1 MKSQKQLLP
10 RLLGLT
16 SLLLGVITNT
26 NQSVFAQLTPDDT
39 LKVENSVVNPIDSL
53 HNQINGGAT
62 RGTNLFHSFSEF
74 NVDAGKSVYFA
85 NPVNIENILTRV
97 TGGNVSNI
105 LGRLGVEGTA
115 NLFLLNPHGII
126 FGQNASLDIRGSFT
140 ATTANSIKF
149 ADGTQFST
157 QTPQNTPLL
166 TITAPIGLQ
175 FGSNQGKIQVQ
186 AKNGLQVQ
194 PNQTLALVGGDI
206 SLEGTKLGTAGGR
219 VELGSVAEASLV
231 NLNSINQGFYF
242 GYDGINNFGDIQLSD
257 GTNID
262 ISSING
268 GGEIR
273 VNTRNLRMIEGSRIT
288 SLNLGVL
295 SGGSMTINATDTV
308 EVIGTGEFEQAFGQV
323 INPAANPA
331 DRRNGFF
338 AISVG
343 TGSGGNFEMNT
354 DKLILKNG
362 AFILISAFGKGKG
375 GNVDVNASGSVE
387 VNDSLLATGNLA
399 GSSGDAGNIKLNT
412 QNLIL
417 ENRGL
422 IGTTSFG
429 SGKAGDITI
438 NAVDSIDMTGGET
451 FSQIII
457 GAGINTSISSYTF
470 GASDAGDFEINTR
483 QLNLRNKAQIGSATF
498 AGGNGG
504 NLTVNAH
511 SIKLIGTNP
520 VRDVLLQTAIA
531 TSADRGSLGNSGN
544 LTINTHSLEILDGGS
559 VGAGTLSS
567 GNAGNLT
574 VNASDIQIIG
584 TNSISFSSGLYANS
598 TLLATGAAGDIKI
611 STNTLN
617 IQDSGVITTTTAN
630 GKSGNINVN
639 ANTFTAIG
647 GGQILTTTSG
657 SAKAGNIIMQVRD
670 NITLDGE
677 KTGLFANTAPGSTGD
692 SGSIDIDPKIFI
704 IRNGAGI
711 GVNSQG
717 SGKGGNISLQA
728 GTLTLDNKAFI
739 TAETISNQGGEIN
752 LQIQDL
758 LWLRHGSNITATA
771 GTAGAGGDGGNI
783 NINAPFI
790 IGFASENS
798 DITANAFQGN
808 GGNINITTNTIF
820 GLKFNPQLTEFSD
833 ITASSQFG
841 LSGQVT
847 INRLDVDPASGLAS
861 LPVNLLNASNQISQ
875 RCKRGRL
882 ARQLNNFSIVGRG
895 GLPSNPH
902 NLLTDTTPLVDLV
915 DVSSDNEKNKQ
926 DITPVVL
933 NNQSVNITN
942 RVIQQAQ
949 GWTISD
955 DGKVILT
962 AEAPNAILQSSV
974 LNKPGCQVSTTR

>member
-1 MKSQKQLLP
+1 MKSQKQLLS
-10 RLLGLT
+10 RFLGLT

-26 NQSVFAQLTPDDT
+26 NQSVVAQLTPDDT
-39 LKVENSVVNPIDSL
+39 LKTENSVVNPIDSL

-62 RGTNLFHSFSEF
+62 RGNNLFHSFSEF
-74 NVDAGKSVYFA
+74 NVDAGKGVYFA

-105 LGRLGVEGTA
+105 LGTLGVAGTA
-115 NLFLLNPHGII
+115 NLFLINPHGII

-157 QTPQNTPLL
+157 QSYQNTPLL

-231 NLNSINQGFYF
+231 NLTSINQGFYF

-273 VNTRNLRMIEGSRIT
+273 VNSRNLRMIEDSRIT
-288 SLNLGVL
+288 SLNLGSL
-295 SGGSMTINATDTV
+295 PGGSMTINATDTV
-308 EVIGTGEFEQAFGQV
+308 EVIGTGNFEQAFGQV

-338 AISVG
+338 AVSVG

-354 DKLILKNG
+354 DNLILKNG
-362 AFILISAFGKGKG
+362 AFILVSAFGKGNG

-387 VNDSLLATGNLA
+387 VNDSLLATGNRA

-422 IGTTSFG
+422 IASTSLG

-438 NAVDSIDMTGGET
+438 NAFDSIDMTGGET

-470 GASDAGDFEINTR
+470 GASDAGDSEINTR
-483 QLNLRNKAQIGSATF
+483 QLNLRDKAQIGASTF

-511 SIKLIGTNP
+511 SIQLIGTNA
-520 VRDVLLQTAIA
+520 VTGLETSIA
-531 TSADRGSLGNSGN
+531 TATEQSSLGNAGNLTINTYSLEILDGGYVSAITSGSGNAGN
-544 LTINTHSLEILDGGS
+544 LTINTHSLETLDRGFVSASTNGK
-559 VGAGTLSS
+559 

-584 TNSISFSSGLYANS
+584 TNGNSLPSGLFARSN
-598 TLLATGAAGDIKI
+598 LLATGAAGEIKI

-639 ANTFTAIG
+639 ANTFTANG

-833 ITASSQFG
+833 ITASSKFG

-882 ARQLNNFSIVGRG
+882 ARKLNNFSIVGRG

-902 NLLTDTTPLVDLV
+902 NLLTDTTPLVD
-915 DVSSDNEKNKQ
+915 
-926 DITPVVL
+926 
-933 NNQSVNITN
+933 
-942 RVIQQAQ
+942 
-949 GWTISD
+949 
-955 DGKVILT
+955 
-962 AEAPNAILQSSV
+962 
-974 LNKPGCQVSTTR
+974 